1 MCDVIDSKRVFTII
15 FVFVLREINY
25 TLLAHFRTHTK
36 MYSFSIPFSTFH
48 RYRFSSSK
56 KKSAQLFTAQLEI
69 AKSFSIFLVI
79 TQSAVRINTLMPIC
93 KAKKKINH
101 ITKLWTDRF
110 QATTSISCHITL
122 YCPFWERGWRLKV
135 HSITRYFCARRKN
148 PFAHSAHLL
157 MERLLNFHSNP
168 FSLLFSSVPFSLN
181 ESPKRRRDT
190 HPPEYVT
197 FADDTIVW

>member
-69 AKSFSIFLVI
+69 AKSFSIFLVR

-93 KAKKKINH
+93 KAKKKSIISQSYERIDFKPPH
-101 ITKLWTDRF
+101 LFHAILRF
-110 QATTSISCHITL
+110 IAHFESEAEGRRCIQLHDI
-122 YCPFWERGWRLKV
+122 FV
-135 HSITRYFCARRKN
+135 HGGKIHLRT
-148 PFAHSAHLL
+148 AHTYWW
-157 MERLLNFHSNP
+157 N
-168 FSLLFSSVPFSLN
+168 
-181 ESPKRRRDT
+181 DC
-190 HPPEYVT
+190 
-197 FADDTIVW
+197 

>member
-69 AKSFSIFLVI
+69 AKSFSIFLVR

-93 KAKKKINH
+93 KAKKKNQSYH
-101 ITKLWTDRF
+101 K
-110 QATTSISCHITL
+110 AMNGSISSHHI
-122 YCPFWERGWRLKV
+122 YFMPFYALLPILRARLKAEGAFNYTIFLCTEEK
-135 HSITRYFCARRKN
+135 SICAQHTPIDGTIAKFSFEPFLSSLFFC
-148 PFAHSAHLL
+148 
-157 MERLLNFHSNP
+157 
-168 FSLLFSSVPFSLN
+168 SLLI
-181 ESPKRRRDT
+181 KRIT
-190 HPPEYVT
+190 QT
-197 FADDTIVW
+197 